1 MTQLAS
7 PTRTKEATGR
17 PQPPPRRRRLPQL
30 QSLLFVSPAVLLVAV
45 LLYAPFLWTVYL
57 SFTDYDGLGQP
68 KWTGLSNYTAFF
80 TDDAL
85 WVTVSNTLMWVIGT
99 ILLPVGIG
107 LFVAVTTY
115 KSRFGTFM
123 RLPFLIPYAVSG
135 AGVAVVWGFI
145 LQPHGAL
152 NDFLSLLHLPGG
164 HSSLLLFRPV
174 NTIVM
179 IIAATWQ
186 GVGVNALLFLVGLQ
200 SIPTAPIE
208 AARLDGANGWTM
220 FRHIIWPLLRPLT
233 AVVVGLSIVASLKTF
248 DVVWV
253 LTEGGPGRSSETLAV
268 TMYRDTFVA
277 NEYGYGSAV
286 AVLLTLVAGI
296 ASIAYLRAQLSTK
309 RNVQW

>member
-1 MTQLAS
+1 M
-7 PTRTKEATGR
+7 TKEATGR
-17 PQPPPRRRRLPQL
+17 PQPPPRRRRLPHL
-30 QSLLFVSPAVLLVAV
+30 QSWLFVSPAVLLVAV
-45 LLYAPFLWTVYL
+45 LLYAPFLWTFYL
-57 SFTDYDGLGQP
+57 SFTAYDGLGQP
-68 KWTGLSNYTAFF
+68 KWTGLSNYSAFF
-80 TDDAL
+80 TDPAL
-85 WVTVSNTLMWVIGT
+85 WVTVSNTLMWVVGT

-115 KSRFGTFM
+115 RSRWGSLM

-152 NDFLSLLHLPGG
+152 NDVLSLLHLPGG

-179 IIAATWQ
+179 IIASTWQ

-200 SIPTAPIE
+200 SIPTAPME
-208 AARLDGANGWTM
+208 AARLDGANGWAM
-220 FRHIIWPLLRPLT
+220 FRYIIWPLLRPLT

-286 AVLLTLVAGI
+286 AVLLTLIAGI
-296 ASIAYLRAQLSTK
+296 ASITYLRTQLSTK

>member
-1 MTQLAS
+1 M
-7 PTRTKEATGR
+7 ATGR
-17 PQPPPRRRRLPQL
+17 PQPPPRRHRLPQL
-30 QSLLFVSPAVLLVAV
+30 QSWLFISPAVLLVAL
-45 LLYAPFLWTVYL
+45 LLYAPFFWTLYL
-57 SFTDYDGLGQP
+57 SFTSYSGLGQP
-68 KWTGLSNYTAFF
+68 KWIGFANYTAFF
-80 TDDAL
+80 HDPAL
-85 WVTVSNTLMWVIGT
+85 WVTVSNTLMWVVGM

-115 KSRFGTFM
+115 RSRWGSLM

-135 AGVAVVWGFI
+135 AGVAVVWSFI

-152 NDFLSLLHLPGG
+152 NDVLSLLHLPGG

-200 SIPTAPIE
+200 SIPNAPIE

-220 FRHIIWPLLRPLT
+220 FRHILWPLLRPLT
-233 AVVVGLSIVASLKTF
+233 TVVVGLSIVASLKTF

-286 AVLLTLVAGI
+286 AVLLTLIAGI
-296 ASIAYLRAQLSTK
+296 ASITYLRAQLSTK